1 MSRQGGDQAGTGL
14 AASSGPTDTR
24 ANSAIRAGVLAFF
37 VDQFDIYLPVLVL
50 APVLGYF
57 QPSDISASSAAIL
70 SAVIFASTLVF
81 RPVGAAIFG
90 HLADT
95 TGRKNATLIAVAGFG
110 TVTLLIAALPGQ
122 QTIGIWSIVLLIA
135 LRSLNGIF
143 LGGEYSAAVPL
154 AMEWSPKRRRG
165 YVGGLILAGSPAAY
179 GTIAALTIV
188 LLQVLPSAGPDSA
201 YAQWG
206 WRIPFVIGAALAGVL
221 FVHYYRSVEE
231 SGTKRTTG
239 HRLPIVELFVGRNR
253 RSLLQIFILMSGV
266 WLANNMV
273 SAVLPGLQ
281 ATVVGLSGTQVSVV
295 AVGNSAVAVV
305 AFIAFG
311 VLSQRI
317 GRRTFYVGYGLVMA
331 LLGSSCYA
339 VVMTAEMTFPV
350 RVAMTALVGV
360 LTIGTFGPVASYIT
374 ERFPAEIRATGF
386 GIGYSLALVLPAFYA
401 FYLDA
406 LDSVV
411 PVQFAPVVLIVL
423 AGILVSVG
431 GWLGPETRDVDMGS
445 PPPAPSP
452 ITPGR

>member
-1 MSRQGGDQAGTGL
+1 
-14 AASSGPTDTR
+14 
-24 ANSAIRAGVLAFF
+24 
-37 VDQFDIYLPVLVL
+37 
-50 APVLGYF
+50 
-57 QPSDISASSAAIL
+57 
-70 SAVIFASTLVF
+70 
-81 RPVGAAIFG
+81 
-90 HLADT
+90 
-95 TGRKNATLIAVAGFG
+95 
-110 TVTLLIAALPGQ
+110 
-122 QTIGIWSIVLLIA
+122 
-135 LRSLNGIF
+135 
-143 LGGEYSAAVPL
+143 
-154 AMEWSPKRRRG
+154 
-165 YVGGLILAGSPAAY
+165 
-179 GTIAALTIV
+179 
-188 LLQVLPSAGPDSA
+188 SA

-206 WRIPFVIGAALAGVL
+206 WRIPFVIGALLAAVL

-281 ATVVGLSGTQVSVV
+281 ATVIGLSGTQVSVIAV
-295 AVGNSAVAVV
+295 ANSAMAVV

-317 GRRTFYVGYGLVMA
+317 GRRRFYVGYGVVMA
-331 LLGSSCYA
+331 LLGSACYA
-339 VVMTAEMTFPV
+339 VVMTVEMTFPV

-406 LDSVV
+406 LDNVV
-411 PVQFAPVVLIVL
+411 PQQYAPVLLIVL

-431 GWLGPETRDVDMGS
+431 GWLGPETRGVDMGS
-445 PPPAPSP
+445 PVPP
-452 ITPGR
+452 TPNLQ